1 MGISG
6 FEKVRKFRY
15 GVIDKLYFIYDITVY
30 RYNARIK
37 ISGDLRGPKRSKTF
51 EPKSPRGCFCVFFYR
66 HNRELK
72 FRVCE
77 LLSHKCF
84 FPKILFSGI
93 SFWTF

>member
-15 GVIDKLYFIYDITVY
+15 GVIYKLYCIYDITDY
-30 RYNARIK
+30 RNISRIK
-37 ISGDLRGPKRSKTF
+37 ISGDLLGPKSSKAI
-51 EPKSPRGCFCVFFYR
+51 EPENPRDRFCVFFYR

-77 LLSHKCF
+77 LLSHK
-84 FPKILFSGI
+84 
-93 SFWTF
+93 